1 MFDLAMAACPSQV
14 SIVRAAALA
23 ISATNHVTPR
33 TRTSA
38 HLHLRGVG
46 DEVAA
51 AHLRTS
57 AERLLACGIDELTV
71 DLSSLDD
78 GHPTFLHTLAAL
90 TATARA
96 HSCELFVTGV
106 RSPAL
111 LAALDEA
118 PLDELFAIYEAA
130 CRHEANPITTAPT
143 CLRPQRP
150 LLDAR
155 AAAGAVPCPGS
166 TVGHARP
173 GTGAR
178 AGVTGTPLHARA
190 ETTSPP

>member
-1 MFDLAMAACPSQV
+1 MFDLAMAASPSQV

-38 HLHLRGVG
+38 HLHLRGAG

-57 AERLLACGIDELTV
+57 AERLLACGVDQLTV

-78 GHPTFLHTLAAL
+78 GHPTFLHTLASL
-90 TATARA
+90 TATARD

-106 RSPAL
+106 HSPAL
-111 LAALDEA
+111 LAALDEV
-118 PLDELFAIYEAA
+118 PLDELYAVYEAA
-130 CRHEANPITTAPT
+130 CRHEATPITAAP
-143 CLRPQRP
+143 
-150 LLDAR
+150 
-155 AAAGAVPCPGS
+155 PGPG
-166 TVGHARP
+166 GHAHSWCMPEPPREQFPAPAQPSVTPAPALGP
-173 GTGAR
+173 GR
-178 AGVTGTPLHARA
+178 A
-190 ETTSPP
+190 